1 MGRSTTGA
9 DALSEAEVRA
19 RVVDDLVEAF
29 GGMDEPV
36 LVVHELGLG
45 RGSARADLVVIHADA
60 IIGVEIKS
68 AADTLTRLPTQA
80 GWYGRVCDRCILA
93 GDACHVAAAAE
104 LLPSWWGLTDVDA
117 AGVHQVR
124 PTGHNP
130 DQDHLALTNLL
141 WMPELKTAVAEAGQA
156 GGTAGMERSDLA
168 SVVAAAAGPRTG
180 AIVRARLLERKWVDV
195 ADARGA
201 VRVVRQPTPPKK
213 VARRARVRA
222 KYERRLLKDR

>member
-1 MGRSTTGA
+1 MASQINSLTWST
-9 DALSEAEVRA
+9 R
-19 RVVDDLVEAF
+19 RQ
-29 GGMDEPV
+29 P
-36 LVVHELGLG
+36 
-45 RGSARADLVVIHADA
+45 
-60 IIGVEIKS
+60 
-68 AADTLTRLPTQA
+68 LPA
-80 GWYGRVCDRCILA
+80 
-93 GDACHVAAAAE
+93 
-104 LLPSWWGLTDVDA
+104 
-117 AGVHQVR
+117 
-124 PTGHNP
+124 
-130 DQDHLALTNLL
+130 
-141 WMPELKTAVAEAGQA
+141 LKTAVAEAGQA

>member
-1 MGRSTTGA
+1 MGRASTGA

-19 RVVDDLVEAF
+19 RVVDDLVEGLA
-29 GGMDEPV
+29 GTDGPV

-45 RGSARADLVVIHADA
+45 RGSARADLVVIHAEA

-68 AADTLTRLPTQA
+68 AADTLARLPTQA

-93 GDACHVAAAAE
+93 GDPGHVAAAAE
-104 LLPSWWGLTDVDA
+104 MLPSWWGLADVEA
-117 AGVHQVR
+117 PGVREVR
-124 PTGHNP
+124 ATGHNP
-130 DQDHLALTNLL
+130 DQDNVALTNLL

-180 AIVRARLLERKWVDV
+180 AIVRGRLLERKWVDV
-195 ADARGA
+195 ADPRGG
-201 VRVVRQPTPPKK
+201 VRIVRQPTPPKK

>member
-104 LLPSWWGLTDVDA
+104 LLPSWWG
-117 AGVHQVR
+117 
-124 PTGHNP
+124 
-130 DQDHLALTNLL
+130 
-141 WMPELKTAVAEAGQA
+141 
-156 GGTAGMERSDLA
+156 
-168 SVVAAAAGPRTG
+168 
-180 AIVRARLLERKWVDV
+180 
-195 ADARGA
+195 
-201 VRVVRQPTPPKK
+201 
-213 VARRARVRA
+213 
-222 KYERRLLKDR
+222 

>member
-1 MGRSTTGA
+1 M
-9 DALSEAEVRA
+9 
-19 RVVDDLVEAF
+19 
-29 GGMDEPV
+29 
-36 LVVHELGLG
+36 
-45 RGSARADLVVIHADA
+45 
-60 IIGVEIKS
+60 
-68 AADTLTRLPTQA
+68 PTQA
-80 GWYGRVCDRCILA
+80 GWYGRVCDRCVLA
-93 GDACHVAAAAE
+93 GDAGHVAAAAE

-222 KYERRLLKDR
+222 KYERRLLEDR